1 VPFELN
7 YFDYNL
13 IGYNP
18 LLILGVFMLE
28 QILATHS
35 ILVKIFLGFLVAGLF
50 IPAMTAKKPLGFR
63 KASFIYTMIFQG
75 IATMVAFSGLVAMA
89 IGEISFSVAVI
100 IMIVLWAA
108 MMFLEIKK
116 YKLIK
121 IAKIE
126 NPEIHKVLKGGFLK
140 ISVVQILLVTVMVV
154 LMVLKAKGIVA
165 I

>member
-1 VPFELN
+1 
-7 YFDYNL
+7 
-13 IGYNP
+13 
-18 LLILGVFMLE
+18 MLE
-28 QILATHS
+28 EMLATHS

-50 IPAMTAKKPLGFR
+50 IPMMTAKKPLGFR
-63 KASFIYTMIFQG
+63 KASFIYTMIFQA
-75 IATMVAFSGLVAMA
+75 IATMVAFTGLIAMITGEMPLSIA
-89 IGEISFSVAVI
+89 II
-100 IMIVLWAA
+100 IMIVLWAV

-126 NPEIHKVLKGGFLK
+126 NPETHKVLKGGFLK

-154 LMVLKAKGIVA
+154 LMVLKVKGIVV

>member
-1 VPFELN
+1 
-7 YFDYNL
+7 
-13 IGYNP
+13 
-18 LLILGVFMLE
+18 MLE
-28 QILATHS
+28 EMLATHS

-50 IPAMTAKKPLGFR
+50 IPMMTAKKPLGFR
-63 KASFIYTMIFQG
+63 KASFIYTMIFQA
-75 IATMVAFSGLVAMA
+75 IATMVAFTGLVAMVTGEMPLSIA
-89 IGEISFSVAVI
+89 II
-100 IMIVLWAA
+100 IMIVLWAV

-126 NPEIHKVLKGGFLK
+126 NPETHKVLKGGFLK

-154 LMVLKAKGIVA
+154 LMVLKVKGIVA

>member
-1 VPFELN
+1 
-7 YFDYNL
+7 
-13 IGYNP
+13 
-18 LLILGVFMLE
+18 MLE
-28 QILATHS
+28 EMLSTHS

-50 IPAMTAKKPLGFR
+50 IPMMTAKKPLGFR

-75 IATMVAFSGLVAMA
+75 LATMVAFTGLVAMVTGEMPLSIA
-89 IGEISFSVAVI
+89 II
-100 IMIVLWAA
+100 IMIVLWAV

-126 NPEIHKVLKGGFLK
+126 NPETHKMLKGGFLK

-154 LMVLKAKGIVA
+154 LMVLKSKGIVA